1 MNSENDNTSV
11 SESQILNEIQ
21 DISNKI
27 TTKKTFNLNS
37 LGNYAQILKTL
48 EENRN
53 RFVQGN
59 SIDLKPLQ
67 SFASSAE
74 NLTSY
79 MQGLINRFNNLSDIN
94 NTNIM
99 GDIRSNIEKINS
111 FVSTSESLFKMMDN
125 PQQFEWFN
133 KYNDTVLS
141 IKNSMNA
148 YEQIAKQI
156 TYQLS
161 DPVNYVNPQIKGL
174 TELFN
179 NSYINNP
186 LPQNFLPATQP
197 ASIPNSIDA
206 LPSLVAE
213 EKSIQDPVG
222 SNWKKYLTTNN
233 IIIGLL
239 IIIIIFLVYY
249 TFVKRK

>member
-1 MNSENDNTSV
+1 MNSQTESTPV

-99 GDIRSNIEKINS
+99 GDIRANIEKINS
-111 FVSTSESLFKMMDN
+111 FV
-125 PQQFEWFN
+125 
-133 KYNDTVLS
+133 
-141 IKNSMNA
+141 I
-148 YEQIAKQI
+148 
-156 TYQLS
+156 
-161 DPVNYVNPQIKGL
+161 
-174 TELFN
+174 
-179 NSYINNP
+179 
-186 LPQNFLPATQP
+186 
-197 ASIPNSIDA
+197 
-206 LPSLVAE
+206 
-213 EKSIQDPVG
+213 
-222 SNWKKYLTTNN
+222 
-233 IIIGLL
+233 
-239 IIIIIFLVYY
+239 
-249 TFVKRK
+249 